1 MKQLLHFMKND
12 TSKSE
17 ILRIRDYAMALMLVY
32 TGLRV
37 SELINLRV
45 EDIQENIQVI
55 GK

>member
-1 MKQLLHFMKND
+1 MKQLLIFMKND
-12 TSKSE
+12 PSKSE

-37 SELINLRV
+37 SELINLKV